1 MPSPVNDS
9 PARSRSFWPAIVRTL
24 LIEILVLLALSG
36 AIVAYLNWSSE
47 TAWAEF
53 LAASKQS
60 APAPTTP
67 MQTVRGQAQCA
78 RKA

>member
-1 MPSPVNDS
+1 MSTSVNS
-9 PARSRSFWPAIVRTL
+9 TVRRQGFWPSIFRIL
-24 LIEILVLLALSG
+24 LVEILVLLVLSG
-36 AIVAYLNWSSE
+36 AIVAYLDWSSE

-67 MQTVRGQAQCA
+67 MQTVKGQAQCA